1 MSNTILYFIS
11 SLFEIYALGIYS
23 GQLFLPRHSKHT
35 RIILLSVFCLVLFIV
50 GLFQNTWLNITVFAC
65 ILGIYMFSQ
74 YQTIWYICLFHTF
87 LLTALD
93 ALTEMVV
100 FGNYQFLLSGQH
112 SVPDKYN
119 CPFCTCAFQQT
130 TLSLYRPDDCTSSAQ

>member
-50 GLFQNTWLNITVFAC
+50 GLFQNAWLNITVFAC

-74 YQTIWYICLFHTF
+74 
-87 LLTALD
+87 
-93 ALTEMVV
+93 
-100 FGNYQFLLSGQH
+100 
-112 SVPDKYN
+112 
-119 CPFCTCAFQQT
+119 
-130 TLSLYRPDDCTSSAQ
+130 

>member
-50 GLFQNTWLNITVFAC
+50 GLFQNA
-65 ILGIYMFSQ
+65 
-74 YQTIWYICLFHTF
+74 
-87 LLTALD
+87 
-93 ALTEMVV
+93 
-100 FGNYQFLLSGQH
+100 
-112 SVPDKYN
+112 
-119 CPFCTCAFQQT
+119 
-130 TLSLYRPDDCTSSAQ
+130 

>member
-35 RIILLSVFCLVLFIV
+35 RIILLSVFCLVLFIA
-50 GLFQNTWLNITVFAC
+50 GLFQNAWLNITVFAC

-87 LLTALD
+87 FDCSGCAYGD
-93 ALTEMVV
+93 
-100 FGNYQFLLSGQH
+100 GCIWNYQFLLSGQH

>member
-35 RIILLSVFCLVLFIV
+35 RIILLSVFCLVFIYCWSFSKC
-50 GLFQNTWLNITVFAC
+50 LAQHYCFCMYSWYLYVFAVSDNLVYLSVSHFSFDCSGCAYGDGC
-65 ILGIYMFSQ
+65 I
-74 YQTIWYICLFHTF
+74 W
-87 LLTALD
+87 
-93 ALTEMVV
+93 
-100 FGNYQFLLSGQH
+100 NYQFLLSGQH
-112 SVPDKYN
+112 SIPDKYN

>member
-1 MSNTILYFIS
+1 MSNTIIYFIS

-50 GLFQNTWLNITVFAC
+50 GLFQNAWLNITVFAC

-87 LLTALD
+87 LLTAYHRTCKIKLQEYTGY
-93 ALTEMVV
+93 LQKQKLCK
-100 FGNYQFLLSGQH
+100 YI
-112 SVPDKYN
+112 VP
-119 CPFCTCAFQQT
+119 AFMSESYKMS
-130 TLSLYRPDDCTSSAQ
+130 TLFF

>member
-23 GQLFLPRHSKHT
+23 GQLFLPRSFQT
-35 RIILLSVFCLVLFIV
+35 YTYYILLSVFCLVLFIV
-50 GLFQNTWLNITVFAC
+50 GLFQNTWLDITVFAC

-100 FGNYQFLLSGQH
+100 FGIINFYFPDNIPSLTNTTAHLYVVLSAK
-112 SVPDKYN
+112 P
-119 CPFCTCAFQQT
+119 
-130 TLSLYRPDDCTSSAQ
+130 LYRL

>member
-50 GLFQNTWLNITVFAC
+50 GLFQNAWLNITVLHVFLVSIC
-65 ILGIYMFSQ
+65 FRSIRQSGISVCF
-74 YQTIWYICLFHTF
+74 TLFF
-87 LLTALD
+87 
-93 ALTEMVV
+93 
-100 FGNYQFLLSGQH
+100 
-112 SVPDKYN
+112 
-119 CPFCTCAFQQT
+119 
-130 TLSLYRPDDCTSSAQ
+130 